1 MKQFLLY
8 SLFLSGF
15 VASGALAQ
23 SPTPQST
30 AAASAPAP
38 TDNRYDVLG
47 KMLAPFVNILL
58 TDTKSPNHAAL
69 LSIEFV
75 EVSGRLPKQFKGA
88 HLSAAIQY
96 PDKVKLEAPIL
107 GEQSTVCRNGDQ
119 VWAIPGA
126 KIQYLLKQFKIGP
139 EPMRK
144 SSTPLALPIT
154 AQQAVFLPALF
165 TIEDGGFEDL
175 NGEQC
180 RIIQGG
186 LMPEIAKAAKA
197 DDFRAKIW
205 IAAGYLPRQ
214 IEIHRKDFSVLVAI
228 KDLRFGP
235 ALTKETWE
243 VPPGNTD
250 VYRCSADN
258 LERVLYVVMNSLK
271 MKQSDAPWA
280 TAK

>member
-8 SLFLSGF
+8 CLLLPGIIAADAF
-15 VASGALAQ
+15 AQ
-23 SPTPQST
+23 TPTPENT
-30 AAASAPAP
+30 AAGAPPA
-38 TDNRYDVLG
+38 DNRYDVLG

-58 TDTKSPNHAAL
+58 TDTKNPNHAAL
-69 LSIEFV
+69 LTIEFV

-88 HLSAAIQY
+88 TLSAAIQY
-96 PDKVKLEAPIL
+96 PDKIKLEAPIL
-107 GEQSTVCRNGDQ
+107 GENAIVCRNGDS
-119 VWAIPGA
+119 VWAIPGE

-139 EPMRK
+139 DPMK
-144 SSTPLALPIT
+144 KGSTPLALPIT

-165 TIEDGGFEDL
+165 TIEDGGFQDL

-180 RIIQGG
+180 RVIYGG
-186 LMPEIAKAAKA
+186 LMPELAKAAKA
-197 DDFRAKIW
+197 DDFSAKIW
-205 IAAGYLPRQ
+205 IATGYMPRQ
-214 IEIHRKDFSVLVAI
+214 IEIKRKDFTAVVAI
-228 KDLRFGP
+228 KNLAFGP

-243 VPPGNTD
+243 VPPGVTD

-271 MKQSDAPWA
+271 MKQSDTPWT